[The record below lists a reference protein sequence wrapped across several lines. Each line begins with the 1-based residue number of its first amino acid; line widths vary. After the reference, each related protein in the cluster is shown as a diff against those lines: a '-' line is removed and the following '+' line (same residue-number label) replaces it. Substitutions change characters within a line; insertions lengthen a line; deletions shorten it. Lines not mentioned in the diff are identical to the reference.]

1 MAKYLDPKSDLTF
14 KKVFGEHKDL
24 LISFLNALLPLPSGK
39 EVVEIEYLPSEM
51 IPINPDKKH
60 SIVDVRCTDNEKRQF
75 LVEMQLYW
83 TDAFQK
89 RALLNTCKAYVSPTE
104 RGMGYGE
111 LKPVY
116 TICLVNDIA
125 FPELNEFYHEFVPT
139 HKMYS
144 DITIDDFEMI
154 FIELPKFKPSTVED
168 KKMMVLWLR
177 FLTEINERTRELPAD
192 LTNDKLL
199 LKAMSILEESAY
211 TDEELRAIDKYWD
224 MVSCERTLML
234 ASENKGRSEGR
245 IEGRKEGIA
254 EEKKY
259 IAKTMKA
266 DGMPLDVIQKYTGL
280 TFEEIEQI

>member
-24 LISFLNALLPLPSGK
+24 LISFLNALLPLQPGK

-51 IPINPDKKH
+51 IHINPDKKH
-60 SIVDVRCTDNEKRQF
+60 SIVDVRCTDNADRQF

-125 FPELNEFYHEFVPT
+125 FPELKEFYHEFVPT
-139 HKMYS
+139 HKQHS
-144 DITIDDFEMI
+144 DVTIEDFEMI
-154 FIELPKFKPSTVED
+154 FIELPKFTPSSVKD

-177 FLTEINERTRELPAD
+177 FLTEINEHTREISSEF
-192 LTNDKLL
+192 TNDALL
-199 LKAMSILEESAY
+199 SKALSILEESAY

-224 MVSCERTLML
+224 MVSCERTLMV
-234 ASENKGRSEGR
+234 ASERKGREEGR
-245 IEGRKEGIA
+245 A
-254 EEKKY
+254 EEKIA
-259 IAKTMKA
+259 IAKNLLAMDLPIA
-266 DGMPLDVIQKYTGL
+266 NIIAATGL
-280 TFEEIEQI
+280 SEEEISQIHNK